1 MLNRY
6 SKKNSK
12 QEMQSSAEAYDKAL
26 DLLSYHDFSDK
37 AMTDRLKRKG
47 ATDEQAKEAVDKL
60 NDYGLLNE
68 ERYVERIY
76 AAWLN
81 KGSYGRLHLQAE
93 LTKRSIKQ
101 ELISATMERFTSD
114 IEEAHA
120 RKAAEIFF
128 TRNKKKIDTLGMKNP
143 KIYGA
148 AARFMAARGF
158 SGRYIS
164 ILFEEMH
171 FEDEI

>member
-6 SKKNSK
+6 SKKNSNP
-12 QEMQSSAEAYDKAL
+12 EMKSSAEAYDKAL

-37 AMTDRLKRKG
+37 AMSDRLRKKG
-47 ATDEQAKEAVDKL
+47 ATEEQAREAVDKL
-60 NDYGLLNE
+60 NEYGILNE
-68 ERYVERIY
+68 ERYAERVY

-81 KGSYGRLHLQAE
+81 KGSYGKLHLQAE
-93 LTKRSIKQ
+93 LAKRSVRQ
-101 ELISATMERFTSD
+101 ELITKILNEFTSD
-114 IEEAHA
+114 IEEEHA
-120 RKAAEIFF
+120 RKAAGIFLI
-128 TRNKKKIDTLGMKNP
+128 RNKKKIDLYGMKDP

-158 SGRYIS
+158 SSRYIHV
-164 ILFEEMH
+164 LFDECY